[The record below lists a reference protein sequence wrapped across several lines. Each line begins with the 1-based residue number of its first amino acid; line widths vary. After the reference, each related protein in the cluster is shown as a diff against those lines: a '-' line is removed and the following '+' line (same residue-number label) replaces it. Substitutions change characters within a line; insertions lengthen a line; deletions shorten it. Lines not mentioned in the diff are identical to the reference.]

1 MTTLLNPGQHS
12 HGDSRER
19 DFDYGVGD
27 DLADAARRA
36 CLEAAARIR
45 EAARDARAT
54 PAERQAYE
62 RAARIAES
70 GR

>member
-1 MTTLLNPGQHS
+1 MTTLLNPGQPS
-12 HGDSRER
+12 SSDSRER
-19 DFDYGVGD
+19 DFDYGIGD
-27 DLADAARRA
+27 DLTDAARRA
-36 CLEAAARIR
+36 RLEVAARIR

-54 PAERQAYE
+54 AAERQAYE